1 MIKPPLPS
9 LIMRS
14 APSRAQRKTPVRSTS
29 ITDWPLC
36 EAHLADDRAVL
47 DLDEQGVLGDARVV
61 DQDVE
66 AAEGR
71 DDRIER
77 PDDLLLARDVDD
89 GGRDR
94 RAAGLELGL
103 CRLEVRRIQ
112 VEKCDV
118 CPRAAKAV
126 AMALPM
132 PQPPPVTATTLSFN
146 CMRGQRVISMAIEA
160 VRRRRCTARLCRV
173 SSRGVAAHGRAWLSV
188 APVAPIG

>member
-1 MIKPPLPS
+1 MLMIAAVAELDHALGALAGAEKNAREVDVDHGL
-9 LIMRS
+9 
-14 APSRAQRKTPVRSTS
+14 
-29 ITDWPLC
+29 PLC

-89 GGRDR
+89 GGRDPR
-94 RAAGLELGL
+94 RRTRARPVSTRGPTDSG
-103 CRLEVRRIQ
+103 REVR
-112 VEKCDV
+112 CLL
-118 CPRAAKAV
+118 RAAKAV

-132 PQPPPVTATTLSFN
+132 PRPPVTATTLSFN
-146 CMRGQRVISMAIEA
+146 CI
-160 VRRRRCTARLCRV
+160 
-173 SSRGVAAHGRAWLSV
+173 
-188 APVAPIG
+188 